1 MDTMRISAGAEKI
14 PVKCNSLSSLVTRRW
29 RTKKFPAR
37 IRNWRLLSVKSISSN
52 LKTLVTD
59 SEQVASSIKH
69 HSEFRPLFSPEKFEL
84 PKAFFA
90 TAQSVR
96 DALIVNWNS
105 TYECYNRVNPK
116 QAYYLS
122 MEFLQGRALL
132 NAVGNLGLT
141 GAYGDALK
149 SLGFEL
155 ESVAGQEPDP
165 ALGNGGL
172 GRLASCFLDSLATL
186 NYPAWGYGLRY
197 KYGLFKQIITKDG
210 QEEAAEDWL
219 ELSNPW
225 EIVRNDV
232 SYPVKF
238 YGKVVLGSDGR
249 KRWIGGEDVVAVAYD
264 VPIPGYKTRTTINLR
279 LWSTK
284 APSGDFDLSLYNSG
298 KHTEAAEALFNAEK
312 ICYVLYPGDE
322 SDEGKAL
329 RLKQQYTLCSAS
341 LQDIVARFETRSGGS
356 VNWEEFPEKVA
367 VQMNDTHPT
376 LCIPELMRILMDLKG
391 LSWEDAW
398 KITQRTVAYTNHTV
412 LPEALEKWSLELME
426 KLLPRHV
433 EIIEKIDE
441 ELVSTIVSEYGT
453 ADPDLLEEKLKAM
466 RILEN
471 VELPSAFADVI
482 VKLESQP
489 VIAEKTIDLSEDSK
503 EDAKT
508 VVKKEVEE
516 EETAGV
522 IAEVIPEPPKMVRMA
537 NLAVVGGHAVNGVA
551 EIHSEIVKTDVFS
564 DFVKLWPDKFQN
576 KTNGVTPRRWIRF
589 CNPYLSHIIT
599 SWIGTEDWVLNTEKL
614 AELRKFA
621 DDEDLQSEWRAA
633 KKKNKLKVVSLIKE
647 RTGYTVSPDAM
658 FDIQIKRIH
667 EYKRQLLNILGIV
680 YRYKK
685 MKEMSASEREK
696 AFVPRVCIFGG
707 KAFATY
713 VQAKRIVKFI
723 TDVGSTIN
731 HDPEIG
737 DLLKVIFVPDYN
749 VSVAEL
755 LIPAS
760 ELSQHISTAGM
771 EASGTSNMKFSMNG
785 CILIG
790 TLDGANVE
798 IREEVGEENFF
809 LFGAKADEIADLRK
823 ERAEGK
829 FVPDPRN
836 EGFGRADYY
845 LVGKDFPSYVECHEK
860 VDKAYRDQKR
870 WTRMSILN
878 TAEEKAM
885 LGQQHHCKSGAKPYI
900 KRIHEYKRQLLNIL
914 GIVYRYKKMK
924 EMSASEREKAFVP
937 RVCIFGG
944 KAFATYVQA
953 KRIVKFITDVGSTI
967 NHDPEIG
974 DLLKVIFVPDYNVSV
989 AELLIPAS
997 ELSQHISTAGM
1008 EASGTSNMKFS
1019 MNGCILIG
1027 TLDGAN
1033 VEIRDEVG
1041 EENFFLFG
1049 AKADEIADL
1058 RKERAEGKFV
1068 PDPMFEEVKQF
1079 VRSGV
1084 FGSNKYDE
1092 LIGSL
1097 EGNEGFG
1104 RADYFLVGKDFPSY
1118 VECQEKVDKAY
1129 RDQKRWTRMSIL
1141 NTAGS
1146 SKFSSDRT
1154 IHEYA
1159 KDIWNI
1165 KQVEL
1170 P

>member
-1 MDTMRISAGAEKI
+1 MDTMRISGVSTGAEI
-14 PVKCNSLSSLVTRRW
+14 LVQCNSLSSLVSRRCDNGRWKTRN
-29 RTKKFPAR
+29 FPAR
-37 IRNWRLLSVKSISSN
+37 SRTWRSSVKRKLPLVKSISSEPKEKVSDAV
-52 LKTLVTD
+52 LD
-59 SEQVASSIKH
+59 SEQEVFSSMSPFAPDAASVASSIKYH
-69 HSEFRPLFSPEKFEL
+69 AEFTPLFSPEKFEL

-96 DALIVNWNS
+96 DALIMNWNA
-105 TYECYNRVNPK
+105 TYEYYNRVNVK

-122 MEFLQGRALL
+122 MEFLQGRALS
-132 NAVGNLGLT
+132 NAVGNLGLNS
-141 GAYGDALK
+141 AYGVALK
-149 SLGFEL
+149 RLGFDL
-155 ESVAGQEPDP
+155 ESVASQEPDP

-172 GRLASCFLDSLATL
+172 GRLASCFLDSMATL

-197 KYGLFKQIITKDG
+197 KYGLFKQRITKDG

-232 SYPVKF
+232 SYPIKF
-238 YGKVVLGSDGR
+238 YGKVVFGSDG
-249 KRWIGGEDVVAVAYD
+249 KKLWIGGEDIVSVAYD
-264 VPIPGYKTRTTINLR
+264 VPIPGYKTKTTINLR

-284 APSGDFDLSLYNSG
+284 APSEDFDLSSYNSG

-322 SDEGKAL
+322 SLEGKTL

-341 LQDIVARFETRSGGS
+341 LQDIVTRFETRSGGN

-441 ELVSTIVSEYGT
+441 ELVRTIVSEYGT
-453 ADPDLLEEKLKAM
+453 ADPNLLEEKLKAM

-482 VKLESQP
+482 VKPEKKP
-489 VIAEKTIDLSEDSK
+489 VAAKDTIDQL

-508 VVKKEVEE
+508 VVKKEQEE
-516 EETAGV
+516 ENVGEEE
-522 IAEVIPEPPKMVRMA
+522 EVIPEPTIKPPEMVRMA

-551 EIHSEIVKTDVFS
+551 EIHSEIVKQDVFN
-564 DFVKLWPDKFQN
+564 DFVQLWPEKFQN

-589 CNPYLSHIIT
+589 CNPYLSDIIT
-599 SWIGTEDWVLNTEKL
+599 KWIGTEDWVLHTEKL

-621 DDEDLQSEWRAA
+621 DNEDLQSEWRAA

-696 AFVPRVCIFGG
+696 AYVPRVCIFGG

-723 TDVGSTIN
+723 TDVASTIN

-785 CILIG
+785 CVLIG

-809 LFGAKADEIADLRK
+809 LFGAKADEIVNLRN

-829 FVPDPRN
+829 FVPDP
-836 EGFGRADYY
+836 
-845 LVGKDFPSYVECHEK
+845 
-860 VDKAYRDQKR
+860 
-870 WTRMSILN
+870 T
-878 TAEEKAM
+878 
-885 LGQQHHCKSGAKPYI
+885 
-900 KRIHEYKRQLLNIL
+900 
-914 GIVYRYKKMK
+914 
-924 EMSASEREKAFVP
+924 
-937 RVCIFGG
+937 
-944 KAFATYVQA
+944 
-953 KRIVKFITDVGSTI
+953 
-967 NHDPEIG
+967 
-974 DLLKVIFVPDYNVSV
+974 
-989 AELLIPAS
+989 
-997 ELSQHISTAGM
+997 
-1008 EASGTSNMKFS
+1008 
-1019 MNGCILIG
+1019 
-1027 TLDGAN
+1027 
-1033 VEIRDEVG
+1033 
-1041 EENFFLFG
+1041 
-1049 AKADEIADL
+1049 
-1058 RKERAEGKFV
+1058 
-1068 PDPMFEEVKQF
+1068 FEEVKKF

-1084 FGSNKYDE
+1084 FGSNNYDE

-1118 VECQEKVDKAY
+1118 IECQEKVDEAY
-1129 RDQKRWTRMSIL
+1129 RDQKVSFIKLLCLTQYKTSSTFKFAINDLQRWTRMSIL

-1146 SKFSSDRT
+1146 FKFSSDRT